1 MINKIVSML
10 GYSGSDPIVTY
21 IVVMTSCILLVCLAY
36 KLLDFILS
44 LISSFIGRGNKI
56 QF

>member
-1 MINKIVSML
+1 MINKIVTML

-21 IVVMTSCILLVCLAY
+21 IVVMSACILLVCLAY